1 MAWLL
6 LGLAIVAEVAG
17 TLSLK
22 ASLGFT
28 KLVPSVGVVLG
39 YAVAFAGHSPVPS
52 HPPPPQG
59 GAALALDFAYP
70 SECQPPPFSAK
81 DEREIFRCTGW
92 PQTSWVVSAG
102 SVIFCE
108 TSKVPQRGQSYS

>member
-39 YAVAFAGHSPVPS
+39 YAVAFAMLGLALRTIPVGVS
-52 HPPPPQG
+52 YAVWSG
-59 GAALALDFAYP
+59 LGTVGAAVGAL
-70 SECQPPPFSAK
+70 
-81 DEREIFRCTGW
+81 
-92 PQTSWVVSAG
+92 
-102 SVIFCE
+102 VIFGE
-108 TSKVPQRGQSYS
+108 SLP

>member
-39 YAVAFAGHSPVPS
+39 YAVAFALLGLALRTIPVGVS
-52 HPPPPQG
+52 YAVWSG
-59 GAALALDFAYP
+59 LGTVGAAVGAL
-70 SECQPPPFSAK
+70 
-81 DEREIFRCTGW
+81 
-92 PQTSWVVSAG
+92 
-102 SVIFCE
+102 VIFGE
-108 TSKVPQRGQSYS
+108 SLPWQAIAGIAVVVVGVLMITLAEVGH

>member
-39 YAVAFAGHSPVPS
+39 YAVAFAMLGLALRTIPVGVS
-52 HPPPPQG
+52 YAVWSGLGTG
-59 GAALALDFAYP
+59 GAAVGAL
-70 SECQPPPFSAK
+70 
-81 DEREIFRCTGW
+81 
-92 PQTSWVVSAG
+92 
-102 SVIFCE
+102 VIFGE
-108 TSKVPQRGQSYS
+108 SLP

>member
-39 YAVAFAGHSPVPS
+39 YAVAFAMLG
-52 HPPPPQG
+52 
-59 GAALALDFAYP
+59 LATL
-70 SECQPPPFSAK
+70 K
-81 DEREIFRCTGW
+81 LR
-92 PQTSWVVSAG
+92 
-102 SVIFCE
+102 
-108 TSKVPQRGQSYS
+108 

>member
-22 ASLGFT
+22 ASLGFP

-39 YAVAFAGHSPVPS
+39 YAVAFAMLG
-52 HPPPPQG
+52 
-59 GAALALDFAYP
+59 LALRTIP
-70 SECQPPPFSAK
+70 V
-81 DEREIFRCTGW
+81 G
-92 PQTSWVVSAG
+92 V
-102 SVIFCE
+102 
-108 TSKVPQRGQSYS
+108 